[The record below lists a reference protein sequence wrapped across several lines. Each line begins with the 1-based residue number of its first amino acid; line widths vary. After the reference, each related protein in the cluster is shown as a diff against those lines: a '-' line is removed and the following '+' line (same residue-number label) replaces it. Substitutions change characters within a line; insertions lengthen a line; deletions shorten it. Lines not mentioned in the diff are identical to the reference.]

1 VTRRKLL
8 VPLVLM
14 VLVAIVGLGT
24 AVATDT
30 DPTLGLD
37 LQGGFSVVLQAKEV
51 NGRLPSEE
59 SVEKAK
65 DIIRERV
72 DGLGVAEP
80 DITRQGRTVIVQLPG
95 VKNREKAESV
105 VGCTARLEFR
115 PVLGTSVNPDAVTT
129 TTGEGDDEGST
140 TTTTTTGAA
149 TSTTVADG
157 TTTTA
162 PGGDP
167 PSTTVAEGATTTTA
181 PSPST
186 TTAAGAADEEE
197 TGLGETGTGAVGL
210 ATGEGAL
217 PVQFAPTTTTTEPPT
232 TTTVAPEPTTTVPGT
247 TTTAPGAPST
257 TAPGDTTTTTSPA
270 DPVESSSCGG
280 GTTDGAGASTTTSTT
295 APGAPAGDQF
305 PSEDGTL
312 VYTLG
317 PVGFTGDALSRAN
330 AALSNGEWLI
340 NVAVKGSEKTDAN
353 ATFNECFSGGPA
365 CPSQGSA
372 DPTQPSSGA
381 IAIVLDGE
389 VLSAPTVN
397 GADLAADQFTISG
410 AFDEGEA
417 KDLALVLR
425 YGSLPVE
432 FEQAALQ
439 QVSAT
444 LGADSLRAG
453 LIAGLIGVAALAVY
467 MVLYYRGFGLV
478 VVISLLVWGALMYSL
493 VCLLSAT
500 QGLALTL
507 AGITGVIVSVGTT
520 VDTYVVVFERVKDE
534 LRSGRSVRS
543 ATERGYRSGIRTVFT
558 ANGAAFIGA
567 FLLWYLTVGP
577 VRGFAYFLGLSVILD
592 LVVAVAFTRPLILL
606 LARSP
611 RFAKARFFGI
621 GSSTD
626 QAASP
631 RSSGAAPA
639 VAP

>member
-1 VTRRKLL
+1 VTRRSLL
-8 VPLVLM
+8 TPLIFTVL
-14 VLVAIVGLGT
+14 LAIISLGAT
-24 AVATDT
+24 VVTDT
-30 DPTLGLD
+30 QPTLGLD

-65 DIIRERV
+65 DIIRQRV

-95 VKNREKAESV
+95 VKNREKAEAL

-115 PVLGTSVNPDAVTT
+115 PVQAFAPNPDAVSVSTDAEGETT
-129 TTGEGDDEGST
+129 TTEAGDASTTTVAGDDASTTTAPADGST
-140 TTTTTTGAA
+140 TTAPAEPTTTEAGAG
-149 TSTTVADG
+149 TDEQGLVASGEDG
-157 TTTTA
+157 T
-162 PGGDP
+162 GM
-167 PSTTVAEGATTTTA
+167 
-181 PSPST
+181 
-186 TTAAGAADEEE
+186 
-197 TGLGETGTGAVGL
+197 VGIGS
-210 ATGEGAL
+210 GEGAL
-217 PVQFAPTTTTTEPPT
+217 PVQFAPTTTTTTLPPT
-232 TTTVAPEPTTTVPGT
+232 TTTLPPATT
-247 TTTAPGAPST
+247 TTTAPATSTTVAGDPST
-257 TAPGDTTTTTSPA
+257 TTTAVPGTAGGTSSSCGDGATGGPETTTTTA
-270 DPVESSSCGG
+270 V
-280 GTTDGAGASTTTSTT
+280 
-295 APGAPAGDQF
+295 PGAPAAGGQF
-305 PSEDGTL
+305 PSEDGQL

-317 PVGFTGDALSRAN
+317 EVGFTGDALSRAN
-330 AALSNGEWLI
+330 AALQNEWTV
-340 NVAVKGSEKTDAN
+340 NVAVKGSQKADAN
-353 ATFNECFSGGPA
+353 AAFNECYQGGPT
-365 CPSQGSA
+365 CPAQNQEGR
-372 DPTQPSSGA
+372 GA

-389 VLSAPTVN
+389 VLSAPAVN
-397 GADLAADQFTISG
+397 GPDLAADQFTISG
-410 AFDEGEA
+410 GFTEGEA

-453 LIAGLIGVAALAVY
+453 LIAGLIGIAGLALY
-467 MVLYYRGFGLV
+467 MILYYRGFGMV
-478 VVISLLVWGALMYSL
+478 VVISLVVWGALMYSL
-493 VCLLSAT
+493 ICALSAN

-507 AGITGVIVSVGTT
+507 AGITGIIVSVGTT

-534 LRSGRSVRS
+534 LRSGRSVRA
-543 ATERGYRSGIRTVFT
+543 ATERGYQSGIKTVLT

-592 LVVAVAFTRPLILL
+592 LFVAILFTRPLILL

-611 RFAKARFFGI
+611 RFAKAKFFGI

-626 QAASP
+626 QAVPSNAKV
-631 RSSGAAPA
+631 